1 MTPLTWVAG
10 DWNCVPDVTLDV
22 DNANPL
28 NYANGGADALAKKME
43 DLGLIDERREQL
55 EGTKEFTRKG
65 VNIRGEVVSTRLDRW
80 YVPGE
85 THYLLTFEVQNNFVF
100 KKKSSDHSAVYITLD
115 NKRGVSPNIPDQWEL
130 RTPLLYCET
139 ASSSSEYRL
148 RHNIFDKSGD
158 PFKLASALS
167 RRYTQRADPHHH
179 QHHLIIHLA
188 ARALASGL
196 TSGRAG
202 QVCTLRR
209 SKPPRQSISLSARIR
224 PRAQGLDGRDRVRG
238 GRTTSSTLSYV

>member
-1 MTPLTWVAG
+1 MHKIVSEYDNSHMHQQPLFAPFVPSWPLPQTKIKGGQSSKRAPSRSAPASAAEIAGAIPPRTPAGSPRGTNQPASSSYSRRPTPL
-10 DWNCVPDVTLDV
+10 PSI
-22 DNANPL
+22 
-28 NYANGGADALAKKME
+28 E
-43 DLGLIDERREQL
+43 E
-55 EGTKEFTRKG
+55 
-65 VNIRGEVVSTRLDRW
+65 IR
-80 YVPGE
+80 
-85 THYLLTFEVQNNFVF
+85 
-100 KKKSSDHSAVYITLD
+100 SAAAQ
-115 NKRGVSPNIPDQWEL
+115 PNIPDQWEL

-179 QHHLIIHLA
+179 QHHLISHLA

-224 PRAQGLDGRDRVRG
+224 PGAQGLDGRDRVRG

>member
-1 MTPLTWVAG
+1 M
-10 DWNCVPDVTLDV
+10 WNSFLS
-22 DNANPL
+22 L
-28 NYANGGADALAKKME
+28 YISKRQKMPRVYYPAAPAPAAPAAAQPQCRSIGS
-43 DLGLIDERREQL
+43 DRTKRESAA
-55 EGTKEFTRKG
+55 R
-65 VNIRGEVVSTRLDRW
+65 
-80 YVPGE
+80 
-85 THYLLTFEVQNNFVF
+85 
-100 KKKSSDHSAVYITLD
+100 SSE
-115 NKRGVSPNIPDQWEL
+115 SPNIPDQWEL

-179 QHHLIIHLA
+179 QHHLISHLA

-224 PRAQGLDGRDRVRG
+224 PGAQGLDGRDRVRG

>member
-1 MTPLTWVAG
+1 MGSHRPHVRA
-10 DWNCVPDVTLDV
+10 CRS
-22 DNANPL
+22 
-28 NYANGGADALAKKME
+28 
-43 DLGLIDERREQL
+43 GLPCSDTATDYNR
-55 EGTKEFTRKG
+55 
-65 VNIRGEVVSTRLDRW
+65 TRLLHR
-80 YVPGE
+80 VGLSLRAAAQAG
-85 THYLLTFEVQNNFVF
+85 HV
-100 KKKSSDHSAVYITLD
+100 
-115 NKRGVSPNIPDQWEL
+115 PNIPDQWEL
-130 RTPLLYCET
+130 RTPLLYCEM

-224 PRAQGLDGRDRVRG
+224 PGAQGLDGRDRVRG

>member
-1 MTPLTWVAG
+1 MDEHAVLSRP
-10 DWNCVPDVTLDV
+10 
-22 DNANPL
+22 
-28 NYANGGADALAKKME
+28 GACCSALYYRALM
-43 DLGLIDERREQL
+43 L
-55 EGTKEFTRKG
+55 
-65 VNIRGEVVSTRLDRW
+65 
-80 YVPGE
+80 
-85 THYLLTFEVQNNFVF
+85 
-100 KKKSSDHSAVYITLD
+100 
-115 NKRGVSPNIPDQWEL
+115 PNIPDQWEL

-179 QHHLIIHLA
+179 QHHLISHLA

-209 SKPPRQSISLSARIR
+209 SKPPR
-224 PRAQGLDGRDRVRG
+224 
-238 GRTTSSTLSYV
+238 

>member
-1 MTPLTWVAG
+1 MPSGQRRW
-10 DWNCVPDVTLDV
+10 PE
-22 DNANPL
+22 
-28 NYANGGADALAKKME
+28 LACTTA
-43 DLGLIDERREQL
+43 R
-55 EGTKEFTRKG
+55 
-65 VNIRGEVVSTRLDRW
+65 
-80 YVPGE
+80 PGE
-85 THYLLTFEVQNNFVF
+85 GERSRNLVGRLE
-100 KKKSSDHSAVYITLD
+100 SASLHAAAKVPC
-115 NKRGVSPNIPDQWEL
+115 SAPNIPDQWEL

-167 RRYTQRADPHHH
+167 RRYTPRADPHHH
-179 QHHLIIHLA
+179 QHRLISHLA

-196 TSGRAG
+196 KSGRAG

-224 PRAQGLDGRDRVRG
+224 PGAQGLDGRDRVRG

>member
-1 MTPLTWVAG
+1 MSVLRSLSAFG
-10 DWNCVPDVTLDV
+10 SCDSS
-22 DNANPL
+22 
-28 NYANGGADALAKKME
+28 M
-43 DLGLIDERREQL
+43 DERNGMWAAMGTTVGAAAPSRDRSL
-55 EGTKEFTRKG
+55 LIGLGEGESG
-65 VNIRGEVVSTRLDRW
+65 LVAN
-80 YVPGE
+80 
-85 THYLLTFEVQNNFVF
+85 Q
-100 KKKSSDHSAVYITLD
+100 
-115 NKRGVSPNIPDQWEL
+115 SPNIPDQWEL

-179 QHHLIIHLA
+179 QHHLISHLA

-224 PRAQGLDGRDRVRG
+224 PGAQGLDGRDRVRG